1 MVKNIP
7 LPTGTIFSTIL
18 FLMVT
23 VLATLL
29 EKMGSIFCTIAV
41 LLAASFDTLLL
52 QPSIILLNRLRVFYR
67 KITVLIGSG
76 LSQISIQLFTVFF
89 TITCLIGTMLV
100 IIFVKLGSFLSPNS
114 AKSGTIELT
123 SNVLSPGTL
132 TLLYNE

>member
-1 MVKNIP
+1 MVKNIL

-29 EKMGSIFCTIAV
+29 EKMGSIFCKIAV

-52 QPSIILLNRLRVFYR
+52 QPSIILLNSLRVFYR
-67 KITVLIGSG
+67 KMTVLIGSV

-100 IIFVKLGSFLSPNS
+100 IIFVKLGSFLSYNS
-114 AKSGTIELT
+114 VKSGSVELT
-123 SNVLSPGTL
+123 SNVLSSGT
-132 TLLYNE
+132 

>member
-1 MVKNIP
+1 MVKNIL

-52 QPSIILLNRLRVFYR
+52 QPSIILLNSLRVFYR
-67 KITVLIGSG
+67 KMTVLIGSV

-100 IIFVKLGSFLSPNS
+100 IIFVKLGSFLSYNS
-114 AKSGTIELT
+114 VKSGSVELT
-123 SNVLSPGTL
+123 SNVLSSGT
-132 TLLYNE
+132 